1 MSSVIK
7 MTFLKSTILLIS
19 LVFASTSAF
28 SADTG
33 LMASAPALAA
43 KVQSNGSARVIVK
56 LDTQFVT
63 EGALS
68 GAAAV
73 MTQRARIN
81 AVQSSVVA
89 SLPSN
94 QANSLKQFETVPYIA
109 LEVDASSLDSL
120 LNNPLVIG
128 IEEDRL
134 SKPTLLQSVPF
145 INGDDVINSG
155 SNGSGWTVAILDT
168 GVRKTHIDLDAGK
181 VVSEACYSSNVSG
194 QSVTVCPNGN
204 QSQTNSGAGVNCDTA
219 INGCNHG
226 THVAGIAAGT
236 YGGVAP
242 GASLMAVQ
250 VFSRFDSSA
259 QCGSPPNPTPCV
271 LSWSSDQMLGLE
283 RVLSVHNASNGISI
297 ASANM
302 SLGGGSNSVACD
314 GNSLKPIIDN
324 LRSAGIATVIASGND
339 GFNGSIGAP
348 SCISSAIS
356 VGSTLDSSNTI
367 SGFSNHSSL
376 IDIMAPGSN
385 ITSSVATTTTS
396 RQPYNGTSMAT
407 PHIAGAFAVFRD
419 LKSSATVSQIES
431 AMESTGVNVSRGGVT
446 KPRIDILATALAL
459 PYIGSDLIIQ
469 STNVTGAT
477 FTPSQTISMTAT
489 VKNVGSNQSD
499 ASTVLFYISNDSKI
513 TTADQQVGTESAP
526 ALNSEQES
534 IEPEAFAAPASIG
547 VYYLGAC
554 VDTFSGESKTNNN
567 CSNGTRIVVSNGPV
581 SDAFESDNSTVAANP
596 VKDGDMQFRSI
607 SPLGDQ
613 DWLTFMLQEDKN
625 NVTIRTVSAGFP
637 GDTTV
642 ALLYSNGNLHSA
654 ASDSGFSQI
663 QAQDL
668 PAGQYFIG
676 ITETGNNAQIEGY
689 FLEAEIQE
697 DDDFLLMVV
706 PAIIARV
713 SDPIPPQWG
722 VDSVLC
728 CYTGSTR
735 FSATISGETRSSSL
749 ASCSSSASFSGYKT
763 ITSGNKSI
771 SSRVSAA
778 SCGSV
783 TFSTFSTP
791 FDNNFQYLIRAEFDV
806 EPVVRLYRGPL
817 SKQAPN
823 SKVADQALPSAN
835 KLELVETQ
843 TLELDNL
850 SGEGSFG
857 SVEGRLQAVE

>member
-56 LDTQFVT
+56 LDTEFAT
-63 EGALS
+63 EGTLS

-73 MTQRARIN
+73 VAQRARIN
-81 AVQSSVVA
+81 AVQASVVA
-89 SLPSN
+89 SLASS
-94 QANSLKQFETVPYIA
+94 QLSSLKQFETVPYIA
-109 LEVDASSLDSL
+109 LEVDATSLESL
-120 LNNPLVIG
+120 INNPLVIG
-128 IEEDRL
+128 IEEDGL
-134 SKPTLLQSVPF
+134 SKPTLLQSVPW
-145 INGDDVINSG
+145 INGDDIDVSP
-155 SNGSGWTVAILDT
+155 SSENGDGWTIAVLDT
-168 GVRKTHIDLDAGK
+168 GVRKTHNDLDDGK
-181 VVSEACYSSNVSG
+181 VVKEACYNTNSAKEGAS
-194 QSVTVCPNGN
+194 TMCPNGN
-204 QSQTNSGAGVNCDTA
+204 QIHTGNGAGVNCDLA
-219 INGCNHG
+219 VAGCNHG

-250 VFSRFDSSA
+250 VFSRFDNASY
-259 QCGSPPNPTPCV
+259 CGDSNPCA
-271 LSWSSDQMLGLE
+271 LSYTSDQMSGLE
-283 RVLSVHNASNGISI
+283 QVLSIHNANNGVSI

-302 SLGGGSNSVACD
+302 SLGGGQFFSACD
-314 GNSLKPIIDN
+314 SHSLKGVIDN

-339 GFNGSIGAP
+339 GFNGSVGSP
-348 SCISSAIS
+348 GCISSAIT
-356 VGSTLDSSNTI
+356 VGATLDNANSISSY
-367 SGFSNHSSL
+367 SNHASMVDVL
-376 IDIMAPGSN
+376 APGSN
-385 ITSSVATTTTS
+385 ITSSVAKNNSS
-396 RQPYNGTSMAT
+396 RETYNGTSMAT
-407 PHIAGAFAVFRD
+407 PHVAGAFAVYRQ
-419 LKSSATVSQIES
+419 LKPGATVAQIES
-431 AMESTGVNVSRGGVT
+431 AIESTGIKITRSGVT
-446 KPRIDILATALAL
+446 KPRIDMLAAAKSLL
-459 PYIGSDLIIQ
+459 GIDLI
-469 STNVTGAT
+469 VPT
-477 FTPSQTISMTAT
+477 FTVSEGTPSSSQSITVSAT
-489 VKNVGSNQSD
+489 VKNIGTNGSDPSTAHYYRSD
-499 ASTVLFYISNDSKI
+499 DQNITISDTELDSASVVSLG
-513 TTADQQVGTESAP
+513 ADQQTVVAKSV
-526 ALNSEQES
+526 N
-534 IEPEAFAAPASIG
+534 APASTG
-547 VYYLGAC
+547 VYYIGAC
-554 VDTFSGESKTNNN
+554 VDRLNLEANDNNN
-567 CSNGTRIVVSNGPV
+567 CSEGTRIVVSNGPV
-581 SDAFESDNSTVAANP
+581 PDAYESDNSTVAANP

-613 DWLTFMLQEDKN
+613 DWLTFTLQEDKN

-722 VDSVLC
+722 VDSGLC
-728 CYTGSTR
+728 CNTGSTR

-791 FDNNFQYLIRAEFDV
+791 FDNNFQYLIRAEFDG